1 MTTTKAIF
9 LGTAISYLV
18 PGIYGFG

>member
-1 MTTTKAIF
+1 MTTAKAIF